1 MTDDEAVTAA
11 GSLARL
17 LRETAAEL
25 DARHA
30 RDEALATVKASRKL
44 LLVHTSA
51 SMQPAG
57 RAWRLGVLL
66 LGRGGEVWATG
77 RITRAT
83 EPKKE
88 QGLSASVEE
97 RRDARRAAS
106 RRFAEGEVVNY
117 GHVPVRTD
125 AEALRSG
132 AAEPLVLVGDAVHV
146 RWGRG
151 PGELR
156 ELGAYLAD
164 RADLL

>member
-11 GSLARL
+11 DSLARL

-83 EPKKE
+83 GPKKE

-106 RRFAEGEVVNY
+106 KKFTEGEVVNFE
-117 GHVPVRTD
+117 HVPLPLD
-125 AEALRSG
+125 ADSLRSG
-132 AAEPLVLVGDAVHV
+132 ASDPLVLRDGVVQV

-151 PGELR
+151 PDEVRELR
-156 ELGAYLAD
+156 AYLAD
-164 RADLL
+164 RSEFV

>member
-1 MTDDEAVTAA
+1 MSDDEATRAA
-11 GSLARL
+11 AALAGL
-17 LRETAAEL
+17 LGRTVAEL
-25 DARHA
+25 AARDARQ
-30 RDEALATVKASRKL
+30 ESLATVKASRRL

-51 SMQPAG
+51 SLLPAG

-66 LGRGGEVWATG
+66 LGAEGQVWATG
-77 RITRAT
+77 TITRAT
-83 EPKKE
+83 EPKRE
-88 QGLSASVEE
+88 QHLSASVEE

>member
-1 MTDDEAVTAA
+1 VTDDEAVTAA
-11 GSLARL
+11 ATLAEL
-17 LRETAAEL
+17 LRRTAAEL
-25 DARHA
+25 DGRHA
-30 RDEALATVKASRKL
+30 RDEALATVKASRRL
-44 LLVHTSA
+44 LLVQTSA

-66 LGRGGEVWATG
+66 LGRDGEVWATG

-106 RRFAEGEVVNY
+106 KKFTEGEVVNF
-117 GHVPVRTD
+117 GHVRLPLD
-125 AEALRSG
+125 AESLRRG
-132 AAEPLVLVGDAVHV
+132 AADPLLLRDGDVLV

-151 PGELR
+151 PDEVRELR
-156 ELGAYLAD
+156 AYLAD
-164 RADLL
+164 RSEFV

>member
-11 GSLARL
+11 ASLAQL
-17 LRETAAEL
+17 LRDTAAEL

-106 RRFAEGEVVNY
+106 KKFTEGEVVNFE
-117 GHVPVRTD
+117 HVPLPRD
-125 AEALRSG
+125 ADSLRSG
-132 AAEPLVLVGDAVHV
+132 ASDPLVLRDGVVHV

-151 PGELR
+151 PDEVRELR
-156 ELGAYLAD
+156 AYLAD
-164 RADLL
+164 RSEFV

>member
-1 MTDDEAVTAA
+1 VTDDEAVTAA
-11 GSLARL
+11 AALAEL
-17 LRETAAEL
+17 LRGTAAEL
-25 DARHA
+25 AARHA
-30 RDEALATVKASRKL
+30 RDEALATVKASRRL
-44 LLVHTSA
+44 LLVQTSA

-66 LGRGGEVWATG
+66 LGRDGEVWATG

-106 RRFAEGEVVNY
+106 KKFTEGEVVNF
-117 GHVPVRTD
+117 GHVRLPLD
-125 AEALRSG
+125 AESLRGG
-132 AAEPLVLVGDAVHV
+132 AADPLLLRDGVVHV

-151 PGELR
+151 PDEVRELR
-156 ELGAYLAD
+156 AYLAD
-164 RADLL
+164 RSEFV

>member
-1 MTDDEAVTAA
+1 VTDDEAVTAA
-11 GSLARL
+11 AALAELVRD
-17 LRETAAEL
+17 TAAEL
-25 DARHA
+25 AARHA
-30 RDEALATVKASRKL
+30 RDEALATVKASRRL
-44 LLVHTSA
+44 LLVQTSA

-66 LGRGGEVWATG
+66 LGRDGEVWATG

-106 RRFAEGEVVNY
+106 KRFTEGEVVNF
-117 GHVPVRTD
+117 GHVRLPLD
-125 AEALRSG
+125 AESLRGG
-132 AAEPLVLVGDAVHV
+132 AADPLLLRDGVVHV

-151 PGELR
+151 PDEVRELR
-156 ELGAYLAD
+156 AYLAD
-164 RADLL
+164 RSEFV

>member
-1 MTDDEAVTAA
+1 VTDDEAVTAA
-11 GSLARL
+11 AALAELVRD
-17 LRETAAEL
+17 TAAEL
-25 DARHA
+25 AARHA
-30 RDEALATVKASRKL
+30 RDEALATVKASRRL
-44 LLVHTSA
+44 LLVQTSA

-66 LGRGGEVWATG
+66 LGRDGEVWATG

-106 RRFAEGEVVNY
+106 KRFTEGEVVNF
-117 GHVPVRTD
+117 GHVRLPLD
-125 AEALRSG
+125 AESLRGG
-132 AAEPLVLVGDAVHV
+132 AADPLLLRDGVLHV

-151 PGELR
+151 PDEVRELR
-156 ELGAYLAD
+156 AYLAD
-164 RADLL
+164 RSEFV